1 MILCVVLSLVPLSVA
16 FSWLASRRLL
26 RRFETSPGPY
36 FAIAFLLSLLPG
48 ALLALLLGALG
59 TLAYNGEC
67 YGLSGTATTCT
78 WSEFAMSQF
87 TAAALVGLVL
97 ILFSVPLNMTIF
109 YLRWRVV
116 VL

>member
-1 MILCVVLSLVPLSVA
+1 MELCIVLLLLPFSLA
-16 FSWLASRRLL
+16 FSWFASRLLL
-26 RRFETSPGPY
+26 RRFETSPVPY

-48 ALLALLLGALG
+48 VLLALLLGVLG
-59 TLAYNGEC
+59 TLAYGGQC
-67 YGLSGTATTCT
+67 YGLNGTATTCT

-87 TAAALVGLVL
+87 AAAALVGLVL